1 MVLVSIVQLISVVI
15 YNFTD
20 IIKSSDYDPSD
31 FLDWLNLIVFVFCII
46 FLCIL
51 IYAMYR
57 HHRLEFQRL
66 MANFFI
72 ELLFYMIYLSSQ
84 IFQII
89 IFSKKDIIDE
99 NH

>member
-1 MVLVSIVQLISVVI
+1 MVLGSIIQLSSVVI
-15 YNFTD
+15 YNFTN
-20 IIKSSDYDPSD
+20 IIKSSDYDPSN
-31 FLDWLNLIVFVFCII
+31 FFDWLNLILFNFCII

-66 MANFFI
+66 MTNFFI

-84 IFQII
+84 IF
-89 IFSKKDIIDE
+89 
-99 NH
+99 